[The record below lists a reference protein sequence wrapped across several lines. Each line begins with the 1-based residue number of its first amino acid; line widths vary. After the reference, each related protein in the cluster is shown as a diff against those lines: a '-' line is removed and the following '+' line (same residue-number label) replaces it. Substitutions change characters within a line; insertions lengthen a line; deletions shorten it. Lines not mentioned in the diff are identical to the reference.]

1 MKPVAYEGTEPYI
14 FVSYAHRDSERVF
27 EVLGELQSRGYRFW
41 YDDGIAP
48 GSEWPEDIAQHLDG
62 SAMVIAFVTPNSM
75 KSQNCRRE
83 INFSLS
89 REKPFLSVLLEETDM
104 PLGMQMQ
111 LSAQQSILRYN
122 YDSWESFIAKILACP
137 GISPCKVEVQ
147 PQVELPAQDEPR
159 VAIEPT
165 PVSEEPVQVAV
176 PATEVPA
183 DPVEEYHE
191 VEVVPPAS
199 EPAPEPLPEAPKRAR
214 IGAGKKPAKDPK
226 PAATTTAKKSPIAL
240 IAGAAAVLIAI
251 IAAVSILTGSFTT
264 SWGDKVS
271 KGDTYVDATDVKVT
285 QADLQKIVGL
295 KNLQRL
301 TLKGCD
307 LSECDFSQVS
317 FASSEFRELD
327 LSGSTGVKSYAF
339 LSDLPLKHL
348 YLQGQE
354 SFDDLSVLDTS
365 SRATLDINGTGV
377 TDLSPLEGCTV
388 DDLDFSN
395 TEVSDISVLSSLGEL
410 RRVVG
415 SRSKVTSLTPL
426 RELTKLKTIA
436 FDGCNVGSLSKSFAS
451 LELQDVSLAD
461 AHVTSLDGLADCTV
475 LKRLNLAG
483 NTRLSSMDWLD
494 AQNYT
499 TLSEVYLARTGLTA
513 DGLGWLTNCTQ
524 LTALSLDG
532 IALTDLSV
540 CSNLAKLT
548 DISAVNCGIEDV
560 SGLAGCPELLRIY
573 LGANKISDVSTLK
586 LESENPVTLD
596 LTGNQLSTLEGL
608 PQVKYRALVLYAN
621 ATDNAASVIP
631 DGLEALEVVT
641 PYFDGIESSPLT
653 NYSRFSTVYVVDCPQ
668 NQVLK
673 LQEAFSASLKMVSED
688 ELLDL
693 YENDGFTYALHT
705 DSSYLVSVLKG
716 SSSGTGFPEIADA
729 VTEMESITFDIGN

>member
-1 MKPVAYEGTEPYI
+1 M
-14 FVSYAHRDSERVF
+14 
-27 EVLGELQSRGYRFW
+27 
-41 YDDGIAP
+41 
-48 GSEWPEDIAQHLDG
+48 
-62 SAMVIAFVTPNSM
+62 
-75 KSQNCRRE
+75 
-83 INFSLS
+83 
-89 REKPFLSVLLEETDM
+89 
-104 PLGMQMQ
+104 
-111 LSAQQSILRYN
+111 
-122 YDSWESFIAKILACP
+122 
-137 GISPCKVEVQ
+137 
-147 PQVELPAQDEPR
+147 
-159 VAIEPT
+159 
-165 PVSEEPVQVAV
+165 
-176 PATEVPA
+176 
-183 DPVEEYHE
+183 
-191 VEVVPPAS
+191 
-199 EPAPEPLPEAPKRAR
+199 
-214 IGAGKKPAKDPK
+214 
-226 PAATTTAKKSPIAL
+226 
-240 IAGAAAVLIAI
+240 
-251 IAAVSILTGSFTT
+251 
-264 SWGDKVS
+264 
-271 KGDTYVDATDVKVT
+271 
-285 QADLQKIVGL
+285 
-295 KNLQRL
+295 
-301 TLKGCD
+301 
-307 LSECDFSQVS
+307 
-317 FASSEFRELD
+317 
-327 LSGSTGVKSYAF
+327 
-339 LSDLPLKHL
+339 
-348 YLQGQE
+348 
-354 SFDDLSVLDTS
+354 
-365 SRATLDINGTGV
+365 
-377 TDLSPLEGCTV
+377 
-388 DDLDFSN
+388 
-395 TEVSDISVLSSLGEL
+395 SDISVLSSLGEL